1 MKSSIWIFVIIFA
14 AMLLPFKHI
23 LGDNVLTKILPNVIL
38 IAGIA
43 RFSLF
48 QRGKMYVG
56 KLFVKPD
63 FYLVLTF
70 LFFIIGSTMRTNN
83 FFLSS
88 MAKVNTSAQIF
99 LLFIFGYLA
108 LSNIYRQ
115 ANDYDGTTRTIAVA
129 LVSVPSFI
137 ILLNVITLLLDIP
150 IGIKPPPPLDLESE
164 RFILS
169 LMGIHTKPSGFPLSG
184 YGHPNILGIY
194 AGAIFVMNFAL
205 LIYIKLRPLY
215 KQIVIANIAVCV
227 LAVILADSRGTILNA
242 LITILA
248 IYGLKQIRQLG
259 MLKAAVFIVPALPF
273 LLMFTLKSIASN
285 ESASQLSRGGEEE
298 LSSGNSRGFIWE
310 ACVQEF
316 SEIKTLHLYGYGEFG
331 AYGSGV
337 YNKWKR
343 KFGNLEASEEI
354 NVSVTHNAFFQ
365 ALFDIGI
372 FGAIFFLITF
382 FVAMRGAL
390 FLNKRGIVPA
400 LAFIHFTLY
409 FMLSGM
415 TESSIGEYNHG
426 YHVIFIIMVISII
439 TIRNEYYKNMFREQ
453 SERNNEAAYAEI
465 QQ

>member
-1 MKSSIWIFVIIFA
+1 MKSSIWIFVIVFA
-14 AMLLPFKHI
+14 IMLLPLKHI
-23 LGDNVLTKILPNVIL
+23 MGDNVLTKLLPNVIL
-38 IAGIA
+38 IAGIV

-63 FYLVLTF
+63 FYLVLIF
-70 LFFIIGSTMRTNN
+70 LFFIIGGIMRTNN
-83 FFLSS
+83 FFLSP
-88 MAKVNTSAQIF
+88 MAKVNTSAQVF
-99 LLFIFGYLA
+99 FLFIFGYLA
-108 LSNIYRQ
+108 LSYIYRKST
-115 ANDYDGTTRTIAVA
+115 DYDGTTRMIAVA
-129 LVSVPSFI
+129 LVSAPALI

-150 IGIKPPPPLDLESE
+150 IGIKPPPPLDMDSE
-164 RFILS
+164 RFILG
-169 LMGIHTKPSGFPLSG
+169 LMGIHSKPAGFPLSG
-184 YGHPNILGIY
+184 YAHPNILGVY

-205 LIYIKLRPLY
+205 LVYVKLRPLY
-215 KQIVIANIAVCV
+215 KQIVIANIAICV
-227 LAVILADSRGTILNA
+227 LAIILADSRGTILNS
-242 LITILA
+242 LISILA
-248 IYGLKQIRQLG
+248 VYGLKQIRQLG

-316 SEIKTLHLYGYGEFG
+316 SEIKTIHLYGYGEFG
-331 AYGSGV
+331 SYGSGV

-343 KFGNLEASEEI
+343 KFGNLEASQEI

-372 FGAIFFLITF
+372 FGAIFFLIAF
-382 FVAMRGAL
+382 YVAMRGAL
-390 FLNKRGIVPA
+390 FLNKRGVVPA

-415 TESSIGEYNHG
+415 TESSIGEYNHA
-426 YHVIFIIMVISII
+426 YHMIFIIMVISII
-439 TIRNEYYKNMFREQ
+439 TIRNEYIKNMLREQ
-453 SERNNEAAYAEI
+453 DEGNNEATYAEI

>member
-1 MKSSIWIFVIIFA
+1 MKNSTWIFIIVFV

-23 LGDNVLTKILPNVIL
+23 IGDNILTKLLPNVIL

-48 QRGKMYVG
+48 QRGKVYVG

-63 FYLVLTF
+63 FYLVLVF
-70 LFFIIGSTMRTNN
+70 FFFIIGSSMRTNN
-83 FFLSS
+83 FFLSP
-88 MAKVNTSAQIF
+88 MAKVNISAQIF

-115 ANDYDGTTRTIAVA
+115 SDDYDSATRTVAVA
-129 LVSVPSFI
+129 LVSVPSFML
-137 ILLNVITLLLDIP
+137 LLNIITLLLDIP
-150 IGIKPPPPLDLESE
+150 IGQKPPDPVDMESE
-164 RFILS
+164 RFILG
-169 LMGIHTKPSGFPLSG
+169 LMGIHSKPAGFPLSG
-184 YGHPNILGIY
+184 YGHPNLLGIY
-194 AGAIFVMNFAL
+194 AGAIFVMNFSL
-205 LIYIKLRPLY
+205 LVYIKLRPLY
-215 KQIVIANIAVCV
+215 KLIVIANISICV
-227 LAVILADSRGTILNA
+227 LAIILADSRGTILNT
-242 LITILA
+242 LITIVA

-343 KFGNLEASEEI
+343 KFGNLEASQEI

-382 FVAMRGAL
+382 FVTMRAGL
-390 FLNKRGIVPA
+390 FLNKRGLVPA
-400 LAFIHFTLY
+400 LAFIHFILY

-415 TESSIGEYNHG
+415 TESSIGEYNHA
-426 YHVIFIIMVISII
+426 YHVIFIIMVVSII
-439 TIRNEYYKNMFREQ
+439 TIRNEYFKNKLREQ
-453 SERNNEAAYAEI
+453 DQENNEATYA
-465 QQ
+465 